1 MEQRIGGRRRLLC
14 RRGKRLPRHRL
25 ALAFGI
31 GAPTP
36 GRRSFLTKRRSS
48 GLTCGGKEEKNV
60 RWATAA
66 LAVIVAAGLLVA
78 AASARVSS
86 PTKQAASIK
95 ACALLPDTT
104 SSTRYT
110 LFDAPY
116 LKAAF
121 KKANVAATVVNA
133 HNDPQKQKSQAQ
145 QCLAQGAKVILL
157 DQLDPA
163 SGASITN
170 LAVAGGAKVIDYDR
184 LVVKSKASYY
194 VSFNNVTVGKL
205 QGKGLVAGLKAKGTY
220 SKHPVIAQLNGD
232 IKDNN
237 AILFKQGYD
246 SILNPLFK
254 SGTFKK
260 ATAGDQYTEWSATKA
275 RTIFDQ
281 MLARNGNKIN
291 GVLAANDGLAGAVV
305 ASLKA
310 HGLKPVPLTGQDA
323 TPTGVQFI
331 LAGWQTGTVYKSV
344 RLEAN
349 AAAAAAIAIING
361 KPVPGVNGKVS
372 GTKSI
377 LLKPVWIT
385 KSNYTKLFTDGFLK
399 KGQVCNG
406 IYAKYCK

>member
-1 MEQRIGGRRRLLC
+1 M
-14 RRGKRLPRHRL
+14 
-25 ALAFGI
+25 
-31 GAPTP
+31 
-36 GRRSFLTKRRSS
+36 
-48 GLTCGGKEEKNV
+48 KNV

-78 AASARVSS
+78 AAAARSS
-86 PTKQAASIK
+86 GPSKQAASIK
-95 ACALLPDTT
+95 VCALLPDTK

-121 KKANVAATVVNA
+121 RKANVAAQVLNA
-133 HNDPQKQKSQAQ
+133 HADPQKQRSQAE

-170 LAVAGGAKVIDYDR
+170 LAVSRKAKVIDYDR
-184 LVVKSKASYY
+184 LVVGSKASYY
-194 VSFNNVTVGKL
+194 VSFDNVKVGKL
-205 QGKGLVAGLKAKGTY
+205 QGTGLVAGLKAKGTY
-220 SKHPVIAQLNGD
+220 SKHPVIAELNGD

-237 AILFKQGYD
+237 AKLFKKGYD
-246 SILNPLFK
+246 SILNPLYK
-254 SGTFKK
+254 KGTFKK
-260 ATAGDQYTEWSATKA
+260 ATAGDQWTDWDPIKG
-275 RTIFDQ
+275 RQIFDQ

-291 GVLAANDGLAGAVV
+291 GTLAANDGLAGAVI

-310 HGLKPVPLTGQDA
+310 HGLKQIPLTGQDA

-344 RLEAN
+344 RKEAN
-349 AAAAAAIAIING
+349 AAAAAAIAIVKG
-361 KPVPGVNGKVS
+361 KKVPGVNGKVS

-377 LLKPVWIT
+377 LLTPVWIT
-385 KSNYTKLFTDGFLK
+385 KKNYTLLFKEGFLK
-399 KGQVCNG
+399 RSQVCVG
-406 IYAKYCK
+406 QYKKFCK

>member
-1 MEQRIGGRRRLLC
+1 V
-14 RRGKRLPRHRL
+14 
-25 ALAFGI
+25 
-31 GAPTP
+31 
-36 GRRSFLTKRRSS
+36 
-48 GLTCGGKEEKNV
+48 KNV

-121 KKANVAATVVNA
+121 RKAGVAATVVNA
-133 HNDPQKQKSQAQ
+133 HADAQKQKNQAQ

-157 DQLDPA
+157 DQLDPV

-184 LVVKSKASYY
+184 LVVHSKASYY
-194 VSFNNVTVGKL
+194 VSFNNPTVGKL

-220 SKHPVIAQLNGD
+220 SQHPVIAELNGD
-232 IKDNN
+232 VKDNN
-237 AILFKQGYD
+237 ALLFKQGYD
-246 SILNPLFK
+246 SILKPLYK
-254 SGTFKK
+254 NGTFKK
-260 ATAGDQYTEWSATKA
+260 AVAGDQYTDWSATKA

-281 MLARNGNKIN
+281 MLTRNGNKIN

-310 HGLKPVPLTGQDA
+310 HGLKPIPLTGQDA
-323 TPTGVQFI
+323 TPTGVQYI

-349 AAAAAAIAIING
+349 AAAAAAIAIIKG

-372 GTKSI
+372 GTKSV
-377 LLKPVWIT
+377 LLTPVWIT
-385 KSNYTKLFTDGFLK
+385 KTNYKKLFADGFLK
-399 KGQVCNG
+399 KSQVCNG

>member
-1 MEQRIGGRRRLLC
+1 VKEL
-14 RRGKRLPRHRL
+14 HRWT
-25 ALAFGI
+25 I
-31 GAPTP
+31 
-36 GRRSFLTKRRSS
+36 
-48 GLTCGGKEEKNV
+48 
-60 RWATAA
+60 AA
-66 LAVIVAAGLLVA
+66 LTAVVLVGLIAA

-86 PTKQAASIK
+86 TTKASASIK
-95 ACALLPDTT
+95 ACALLPDTV

-121 KKANVAATVVNA
+121 KKAGVAASVLNA
-133 HNDPQKQKSQAQ
+133 HADPQKQKSQAQ

-157 DQLDPA
+157 DQLDPI

-184 LVVKSKASYY
+184 LVVGSKAAYY

-220 SKHPVIAQLNGD
+220 SKHPVIAELNGD

-237 AILFKQGYD
+237 AILFKKGYD
-246 SILNPLFK
+246 SILNPLYK
-254 SGTFKK
+254 SGVFSK
-260 ATAGDQYTEWSATKA
+260 AKSGDQFTDWDPIKG
-275 RTIFDQ
+275 RQIFDQ
-281 MLARNGNKIN
+281 MLARNNNDIKGSI
-291 GVLAANDGLAGAVV
+291 AANDGLAGAVI

-310 HGLKPVPLTGQDA
+310 HGLKPIPLTGQDA

-331 LAGWQTGTVYKSV
+331 LAGWQSGTVYKSV
-344 RLEAN
+344 RKEAN
-349 AAAAAAIAIING
+349 AAAAAAIALI
-361 KPVPGVNGKVS
+361 KHTKVPGVNGKVS

-385 KSNYTKLFTDGFLK
+385 KANYKLLFTDGFLK

-406 IYAKYCK
+406 VYKKYCK

>member
-1 MEQRIGGRRRLLC
+1 V
-14 RRGKRLPRHRL
+14 
-25 ALAFGI
+25 
-31 GAPTP
+31 
-36 GRRSFLTKRRSS
+36 
-48 GLTCGGKEEKNV
+48 KNV

-66 LAVIVAAGLLVA
+66 LTAIVAAGLLVA
-78 AASARVSS
+78 AASARDSS
-86 PTKQAASIK
+86 STKQAASIK
-95 ACALLPDTT
+95 ACALLPDTV

-121 KKANVAATVVNA
+121 KKAGVAATVVNA
-133 HNDPQKQKSQAQ
+133 HNDPQKQKNQAQ

-157 DQLDPA
+157 DQLDA
-163 SGASITN
+163 VSGNSITN
-170 LAVAGGAKVIDYDR
+170 LAVSRGAKVIDYDR
-184 LVVKSKASYY
+184 LVVHSKASYY

-205 QGKGLVAGLKAKGTY
+205 QGNGLVAGLKAKGTY
-220 SKHPVIAQLNGD
+220 SKHPVIAELNGD

-237 AILFKQGYD
+237 AILFKKGYD
-246 SILNPLFK
+246 SVLNPLYK
-254 SGTFKK
+254 SGTFSK
-260 ATAGDQYTEWSATKA
+260 AKSGDQYTEWSPTKA

-281 MLARNGNKIN
+281 MLAQNGNKIN

-349 AAAAAAIAIING
+349 AAAAAAIALI
-361 KPVPGVNGKVS
+361 KHTKVPGVNGKVS
-372 GTKSI
+372 GTKSV

-385 KSNYTKLFTDGFLK
+385 KANYKKLFADGFLK
-399 KGQVCNG
+399 RSQVCNG

>member
-1 MEQRIGGRRRLLC
+1 V
-14 RRGKRLPRHRL
+14 
-25 ALAFGI
+25 
-31 GAPTP
+31 
-36 GRRSFLTKRRSS
+36 
-48 GLTCGGKEEKNV
+48 KNV

-86 PTKQAASIK
+86 TTKQAASIK
-95 ACALLPDTT
+95 ACALLPDTV

-121 KKANVAATVVNA
+121 KKAGVAATVVNA

-157 DQLDPA
+157 DQLDPI

-170 LAVAGGAKVIDYDR
+170 LAISRGAKVIDYDR
-184 LVVKSKASYY
+184 LVVGSKASYY
-194 VSFNNVTVGKL
+194 VSFDNKVVGKL
-205 QGKGLVAGLKAKGTY
+205 QGKGLVAALKARGKY
-220 SKHPVIAQLNGD
+220 SSHPVIAELNGD

-237 AILFKQGYD
+237 AKLFKSGYD
-246 SILNPLFK
+246 SILNPLYK

-260 ATAGDQYTEWSATKA
+260 ATAGDQWTEWSATKA

-281 MLARNGNKIN
+281 MLARNGNKIDA
-291 GVLAANDGLAGAVV
+291 VLAANDGLAGAVV

-310 HGLKPVPLTGQDA
+310 HGLKSIPLTGQDA

-331 LAGWQTGTVYKSV
+331 LAGWQSGTVYKSV
-344 RLEAN
+344 RKEAN
-349 AAAAAAIAIING
+349 AAAAAAIAILKK

-377 LLKPVWIT
+377 LLTPVWIT
-385 KSNYTKLFTDGFLK
+385 KANYKLLFTEGFLK
-399 KGQVCNG
+399 RSQVCNG